1 MKLKSILSLMVAM
14 LPSVALANIPGHQSF
29 SVVMPHHDNKL
40 MQGNIFYP
48 VTEQESKG
56 LFGKGPTFE
65 KINVIEN
72 TEIAEGKFPLVVYSH
87 DWDGGLG
94 PQSWI
99 VADLAARGAIAV
111 HIDHNYSLWGQNNVA
126 KALNH
131 WTRVQDIEETI
142 SYVLNSEQFAT
153 SVDKSRIMIVGFG
166 EGGLTALTA
175 GGLNASLEGVIKAC
189 ETYQGKIRYCDQMMS
204 PEVDLSN
211 YDQDKWNASYKIE
224 SVTSVAVIEPSLV
237 HGLERSD
244 TLNLVDDVT
253 LFSFKDGNK
262 YDYATDIDVS
272 GLATILP
279 DATRVNFNPAY
290 RFSAALKCK
299 PGVEKKLA
307 EEGRFPICTDPAGSD
322 RDSIHNQIID
332 TLTLKLS
339 LK

>member
-1 MKLKSILSLMVAM
+1 MRMKNTFLLLATV
-14 LPSVALANIPGHQSF
+14 LPSIALANIPGHQSF
-29 SVVMPHHDNKL
+29 SVVMPHHDSKL

-48 VTEQESKG
+48 ATEQKPKT

-65 KINVIEN
+65 KINVVES
-72 TEIAEGKFPLVVYSH
+72 TGIAEGKYPLVVYSH

-126 KALNH
+126 KALKH
-131 WTRVQDIEETI
+131 WTRVQDIEETLN
-142 SYVLNSEQFAT
+142 YVLDSEQFGA
-153 SVDKSRIMIVGFG
+153 SIDKSRIMIVGFG

-175 GGLNASLEGVIKAC
+175 GGVTANLEGVVKAC
-189 ETYQGKIRYCDQMMS
+189 ETYKRKIRYCDQMMS
-204 PEVDLSN
+204 PEVDLAS
-211 YDQDKWNASYKIE
+211 YDQAKWNANYKIE
-224 SVTSVAVIEPSLV
+224 IITSVAVIEPSLV
-237 HGLERSD
+237 HGLKASD

-253 LFSFKDGNK
+253 MFSFKDGNK

-272 GLATILP
+272 GLANLLP

-307 EEGRFPICTDPAGSD
+307 EEGRFPICTDPVGSD
-322 RDSIHNQIID
+322 RNVIHKHIID
-332 TLTLKLS
+332 TLALKLG
-339 LK
+339 L